1 MAFLPTS
8 ASEAEGVIIETYGDL
23 NILVPEGLRQHSAE
37 LFKNQKRA
45 IDLGAVLKTDVG
57 KEIIDFEN
65 LGWVFEEQ
73 RHCCYHM
80 NIPPVR
86 RENLRAEYKTYV
98 FLSLTERKGF
108 VVATVFAAPVGDCFQ
123 FPIARLRNYL
133 KIEWSCFKK
142 YFEELSTNINSAN
155 KHTESLIPI
164 LRTHCYNQA

>member
-23 NILVPEGLRQHSAE
+23 NILVPEGLRQYSAE
-37 LFKNQKRA
+37 LFENQKRA
-45 IDLGAVLKTDVG
+45 INLGAVRKTDLDSKS
-57 KEIIDFEN
+57 KEIIDLEN
-65 LGWVFEEQ
+65 LGWILEEQ

-108 VVATVFAAPVGDCFQ
+108 VVAGIFGVPVGACFR
-123 FPIARLRNYL
+123 FPPARLRNDP

-142 YFEELSTNINSAN
+142 YFKELSTDS
-155 KHTESLIPI
+155 K
-164 LRTHCYNQA
+164 